1 MTGPIFFN
9 LPPKRPAW
17 YSSSTIHSSDVFTIT
32 FMMRKLPIQINF
44 TIATFSSMLLVHTPA
59 KLRCS
64 PTSSPATTS
73 MPPTSPLTS
82 TSPTSLP
89 KRRHPNKTFWT
100 PPSHRQ
106 KMNFNNFIY
115 YYSLF
120 IQSTWPFHISH
131 FTISILMYSILFL
144 QCIPHFS
151 ILKFHHYVL
160 VYYCKYFNFN
170 FISTLE

>member
-17 YSSSTIHSSDVFTIT
+17 YSSSTIHSADVFTIT
-32 FMMRKLPIQINF
+32 FLMRKLPIQINF
-44 TIATFSSMLLVHTPA
+44 TITTFSSMLLVHSPA

-73 MPPTSPLTS
+73 RPPTSPPTS

-115 YYSLF
+115 YCLLF
-120 IQSTWPFHISH
+120 IQSTRPFHISH
-131 FTISILMYSILFL
+131 FTFY
-144 QCIPHFS
+144 
-151 ILKFHHYVL
+151 
-160 VYYCKYFNFN
+160 N
-170 FISTLE
+170 

>member
-44 TIATFSSMLLVHTPA
+44 TITTFSSMLLVHSPA

-73 MPPTSPLTS
+73 RPPTSPPTS

-106 KMNFNNFIY
+106 KMNFNNFNFF
-115 YYSLF
+115 YYSIFFNL
-120 IQSTWPFHISH
+120 IYMAISH
-131 FTISILMYSILFL
+131 FTFYNYYFNVFNSIFTMYSPF
-144 QCIPHFS
+144 
-151 ILKFHHYVL
+151 
-160 VYYCKYFNFN
+160 
-170 FISTLE
+170 

>member
-44 TIATFSSMLLVHTPA
+44 TITTFSSMLLVHSPA

-73 MPPTSPLTS
+73 RPPTSPPTL

-106 KMNFNNFIY
+106 KMNFTNFIY
-115 YYSLF
+115 SYSIFFNL
-120 IQSTWPFHISH
+120 IYMAISH
-131 FTISILMYSILFL
+131 FTISILMYSI
-144 QCIPHFS
+144 PYS
-151 ILKFHHYVL
+151 TMYSPILIF
-160 VYYCKYFNFN
+160 
-170 FISTLE
+170 